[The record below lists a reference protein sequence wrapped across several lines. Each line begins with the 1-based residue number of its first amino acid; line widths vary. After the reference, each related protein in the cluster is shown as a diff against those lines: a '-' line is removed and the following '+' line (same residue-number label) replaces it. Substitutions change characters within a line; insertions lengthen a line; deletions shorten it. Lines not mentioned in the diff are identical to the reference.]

1 MKVDK
6 TYWGSELPLPLS
18 PSDDDVLEYK
28 FHLKTGST
36 LLLGC
41 TKKLI
46 SLSNRQLDID
56 PWYEADT
63 IIVGDWL
70 ENKHFYTNIVIDGG
84 LNFTKELCDGIIK
97 MASKNCKVLIARVF
111 DYKLDTMKIAAYFP
125 NFADFE
131 IEPMYTFK
139 TEKEYTFYIWE
150 F

>member
-1 MKVDK
+1 MIDK
-6 TYWGSELPLPLS
+6 NYWASDFPTPLS

-28 FHLKTGST
+28 FHLKKGTT

-46 SLSNRQLDID
+46 PLSDRQLDID
-56 PWYEADT
+56 PWYDGDT
-63 IIVGDWL
+63 VIVGDWI
-70 ENKHFYTNIVIDGG
+70 ENKHFYTNMLIDGG
-84 LNFTKELCDGIIK
+84 LCLTQELCDGVLE

-111 DYKLDTMKIAAYFP
+111 DYRLESMKIANYFP
-125 NFADFE
+125 NFADFK
-131 IEPMYTFK
+131 IEPTFTFK